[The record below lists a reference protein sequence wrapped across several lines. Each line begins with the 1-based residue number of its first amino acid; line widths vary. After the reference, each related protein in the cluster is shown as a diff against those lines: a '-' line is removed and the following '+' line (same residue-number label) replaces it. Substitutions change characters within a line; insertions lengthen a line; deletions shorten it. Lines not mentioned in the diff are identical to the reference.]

1 MMLIPSAL
9 SVSSSL
15 FLIDHQSHFAR
26 RFSSSRPT
34 ETSSAL
40 ELYLQ
45 FSLNRCFTLR
55 LCRMK
60 VFKLYGK
67 CSVNSVRFTKGLSD
81 LVFHF
86 LPFFRLNLSRD
97 AFFFHPFDFPRV
109 LPSTNRFIFLY
120 LSVVLSRFSTIV
132 HRQLR
137 EMRGALI
144 DWR

>member
-67 CSVNSVRFTKGLSD
+67 CSVNSVRFTKGLSA
-81 LVFHF
+81 LISTF
-86 LPFFRLNLSRD
+86 LAFFRLNLSRD
-97 AFFFHPFDFPRV
+97 GSFSSFGFPWCFPSDQSIH
-109 LPSTNRFIFLY
+109 LPLFVCCSFAIFNDRP
-120 LSVVLSRFSTIV
+120 SAAERNA
-132 HRQLR
+132 
-137 EMRGALI
+137 RGI
-144 DWR
+144 D